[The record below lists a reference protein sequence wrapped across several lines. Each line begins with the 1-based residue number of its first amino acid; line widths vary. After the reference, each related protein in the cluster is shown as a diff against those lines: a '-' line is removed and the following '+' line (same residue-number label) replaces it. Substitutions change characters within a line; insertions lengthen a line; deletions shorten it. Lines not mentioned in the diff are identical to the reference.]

1 MLILP
6 IPQFHKSQR
15 RKRSAGPAHQILN
28 VAHDTVSNRLD
39 VIVNSTLSDDM
50 DFAGAMEVSADGVTW
65 MSSFGGNFNT
75 PPRALISFPS
85 SIVGKNQWRIVDP
98 TVWIFADGRQLMPP
112 YEGTIG

>member
-1 MLILP
+1 MLTPAP
-6 IPQFHKSQR
+6 IKFRRQR
-15 RKRSAGPAHQILN
+15 RPIKAPPGNQILN

-39 VIVNSTLSDDM
+39 VIVNSMLSDDM

-85 SIVGKNQWRIVDP
+85 SIVAKTQWRIADP
-98 TVWIFADGRQLMPP
+98 SVWVFEDGRPLMPP
-112 YEGTIG
+112 FSGTIG